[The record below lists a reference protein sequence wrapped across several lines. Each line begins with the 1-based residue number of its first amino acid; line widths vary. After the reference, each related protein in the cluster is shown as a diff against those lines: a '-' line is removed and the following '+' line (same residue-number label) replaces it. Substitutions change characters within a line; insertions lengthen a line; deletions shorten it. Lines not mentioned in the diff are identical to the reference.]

1 MARTLL
7 KHALDQTMTGR
18 KFRHTERM
26 VAIIR
31 CTRDEAERR
40 DSRREIAARLGQDS
54 PLNINR
60 RKKIWKSGSHLTVLI
75 DRLHGHDYVTN
86 LGWTTKLRN
95 SSADL
100 DLVLEVSRVEDIAL
114 PVQYS
119 DVVDMIPKRFHEHLV
134 SEGTVPEGTGKALVD
149 ALIQIR
155 PNLREVIERIDG
167 VNRQYPIRDSLAG
180 QSIAMQRDAT
190 IGAVRMAGML
200 GSVFAQ
206 WDRPSEP
213 LAADAVA
220 PTYLS
225 TVPGAREDKQ
235 IDHDASTM
243 IGWLTD
249 TTPHA
254 SWRKFTGFGQQLY
267 VANAN
272 REIPEETL
280 GTDLIYFN
288 ATRQS
293 IILVQYKRM
302 DANKKGFYYPDS
314 DHNLASE
321 LERMEAVDKYVAGS
335 TGPDQDFRL
344 DTSPSWLKICQPQAF
359 IPQTADMIPGMYF
372 TRKHFQ
378 RLRDD
383 PRLQGQRG
391 ARFGYANVPSY
402 LDNTMFN
409 RLVEIGLIGTTGSS
423 TELLHRQ
430 IMLSFEGH
438 KSLVVAALHGDD
450 IPQSKRNTEK
460 RQQMKSA

>member
-1 MARTLL
+1 
-7 KHALDQTMTGR
+7 
-18 KFRHTERM
+18 M

-31 CTRDEAERR
+31 CDRDEAERR
-40 DSRREIAARLGQDS
+40 DSAREIAGRRGQDS
-54 PLNINR
+54 TLNINR
-60 RKKIWKSGSHLTVLI
+60 RRKIWKGGSHLTLLI
-75 DRLHGHDYVTN
+75 DRLHGDDYVTS

-100 DLVLEVSRVEDIAL
+100 DLVLEVSRVEEIPS

-119 DVVDMIPKRFHEHLV
+119 DVVDLVPRRFHDHLV
-134 SEGTVPEGTGKALVD
+134 REGTLSEGTGKALVD
-149 ALIQIR
+149 ALIQVR
-155 PNLREVIERIDG
+155 PNLRTVTERIEG
-167 VNRQYPIRDSLAG
+167 VARQYPIRGSLAG
-180 QSIAMQRDAT
+180 QAMAMQRDAT

-206 WDRPSEP
+206 WDRPGEP
-213 LAADAVA
+213 LADDAV
-220 PTYLS
+220 PPPYLS
-225 TVPGAREDKQ
+225 RVPRAREDKQ
-235 IDHDASTM
+235 IDHDAGTM

-249 TTPHA
+249 KTPHT
-254 SWRKFTGFGQQLY
+254 SWHKFTGFGQRLY

-302 DANKKGFYYPDS
+302 DAGKNGFYYPDS

-321 LERMEAVDKYVAGS
+321 LDRMEAVDKYVAENAG
-335 TGPDQDFRL
+335 TGRDFRL
-344 DTSPSWLKICQPQAF
+344 GPSPSWLKICQPQAF

-372 TRKHFQ
+372 TREHFQ

-383 PRLQGQRG
+383 PRLQGPRG
-391 ARFGYANVPSY
+391 TRFGYANVPSY

-409 RLVEIGLIGTTGSS
+409 RLVETGLIGTTGSS
-423 TELLHRQ
+423 TGLLHDQ

-438 KSLVVAALHGDD
+438 KSLVVATLHGDD
-450 IPQSKRNTEK
+450 IPQSRRNTEK
-460 RQQMKSA
+460 RQQLKST